1 MNKKRLSLYLD
12 NICNLKCS
20 YCNVDYSKKRT
31 FSDQDL
37 LEWFEKNKEIIDMRQ
52 IKLCGGEP
60 TLIYLSLFDFLDQ
73 FESIFM
79 ITNLY
84 DENIIDKWVKRFS
97 NKLDLVVSIHDEVL
111 ESQFKNMKLYSKYIR
126 VINLVISQKNLI
138 YIPDILNKIIEIKSD
153 LEINLLPELPNDST
167 EREVDFNK
175 LDINITHL
183 LKYINEKKIT
193 NRLTNMEVV
202 KNIKMN
208 KTECDI
214 SKRIS
219 IFLDGRITPCVCNSP
234 FFITFKNEN
243 SNKKN
248 SKYEDCKLCRKC
260 TLYTCNDGY
269 INDSFDYRE
278 FCFLSKRIY
287 DFCEKEMIEN
297 E

>member
-37 LEWFEKNKEIIDMRQ
+37 LDWFEKNKDMIDMRQ

-60 TLIYLSLFDFLDQ
+60 SLIYLSLFDFLDQ

-84 DENIIDKWVKRFS
+84 DQSIIDKWIERFGD
-97 NKLDLVVSIHDEVL
+97 KLDLVVSIHDEVL
-111 ESQFKNMKLYSKYIR
+111 ESQLKNIKLYSEYIR

-138 YIPDILNKIIEIKSD
+138 YTPDILDKIIEIKSD
-153 LEINLLPELPNDST
+153 LEINLLPELPNDIT
-167 EREVDFNK
+167 ERKIDFLKLENEMHYLMDFIKENK
-175 LDINITHL
+175 LLNH
-183 LKYINEKKIT
+183 
-193 NRLTNMEVV
+193 LTNIEVI
-202 KNIKMN
+202 KNIKLN

-219 IFLDGRITPCVCNSP
+219 IFLDGKITPCVCNSP

-243 SNKKN
+243 TDKKN

-278 FCFLSKRIY
+278 FCFLSKKIY
-287 DFCEKEMIEN
+287 DFCEREMIEN